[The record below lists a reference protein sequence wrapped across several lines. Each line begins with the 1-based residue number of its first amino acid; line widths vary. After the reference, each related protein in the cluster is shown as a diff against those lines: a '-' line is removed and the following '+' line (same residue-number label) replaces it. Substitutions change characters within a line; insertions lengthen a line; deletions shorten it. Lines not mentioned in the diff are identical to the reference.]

1 VRAARL
7 LGYADARLNELESS
21 REFTEQQENKN
32 MLAALRTAFGADETD
47 RLMREGIFWSE
58 DQAVAEAL
66 VA

>member
-21 REFTEQQENKN
+21 REFTEQQENEN

-47 RLMREGIFWSE
+47 R
-58 DQAVAEAL
+58 
-66 VA
+66 